1 MDELEQKTTPSSVAE
16 LKPKMQVEGTIVK
29 TELFG
34 ALVDIG
40 VEWPGLL
47 HISQMKAEGQ
57 DRVRRVA
64 DVFEVGAKVSVWIKE
79 VDSSRQVVNLTMLE
93 PLRYDWGD
101 LKKNIQVSGKVTSVT
116 DFGAFVDFGGP
127 REGLIPTGQLA
138 RERINKPSDV
148 ISEGDE
154 VTAYILSV
162 DKKRER
168 IGLSKLE
175 PPALPWDQVRK
186 GHTYRGKVTRLE
198 RFGAFVDIGAERD
211 GLIHV
216 SELASGFIQDPSEVI
231 SVGEEIDV
239 KVLDVDQRKRKI
251 QLSMKEA
258 ALQEQVEAEEEEETL
273 PTAMEQ
279 AFLAAKLVT
288 HKKPSDQ
295 VPGQKAQQR
304 QEQIEILQRTLQ
316 QHQARK

>member
-1 MDELEQKTTPSSVAE
+1 MDELEQKTTPSSIGE
-16 LKPKMQVEGTIVK
+16 LKPKMLVEGTIVK

-40 VEWPGLL
+40 VERPGML

-64 DVFEVGAKVSVWIKE
+64 DAFQVGSQVSVWVKE
-79 VDSSRQVVNLTMLE
+79 VDQSKQMVNLTMLE

-101 LKKNIQVSGKVTSVT
+101 LKKDLQVSGKVTSVT
-116 DFGAFVDFGGP
+116 DFGAFVEFGGP

-175 PPALPWDQVRK
+175 PPALPWEQVKK

-216 SELASGFIQDPSEVI
+216 SELASGFIQDPSELI

-239 KVLDVDQRKRKI
+239 KVLDVDQRRRKI
-251 QLSMKEA
+251 QLSMKEVA
-258 ALQEQVEAEEEEETL
+258 PVEQAEAEEEEEAL

-279 AFLAAKLVT
+279 AFQSAQQVSP
-288 HKKPSDQ
+288 KKTSSQAPE
-295 VPGQKAQQR
+295 QKAQQR
-304 QEQIEILQRTLQ
+304 QTQIEILQRTLQ